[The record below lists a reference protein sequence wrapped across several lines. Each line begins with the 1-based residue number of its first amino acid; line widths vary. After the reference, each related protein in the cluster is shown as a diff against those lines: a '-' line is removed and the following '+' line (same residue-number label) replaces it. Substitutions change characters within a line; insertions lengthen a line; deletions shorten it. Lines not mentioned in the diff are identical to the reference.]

1 MAFSCRGKTK
11 CLWRHRT
18 GCRNYLNL
26 PFCPSLMGTRLQ
38 HFKNE
43 VSSLGERK
51 SLFSTSTDY
60 KRSKLIS
67 SLKRTARKEKA
78 VNYVQ
83 GWLVLSR
90 WSCFQTW
97 PWLCMVQWSLA
108 VTWEMPWAHTRPD
121 TIGFFAIWSFLK
133 HGQMGLLSE
142 QHSFEGSDIRQE
154 LTIRCQSAGTIP
166 RQECFRSVH
175 LMYNFPLD
183 SLIHQLCS
191 LLSLLLHS
199 RSLLVKSAPTCLL
212 FNHAITIRRRHLLF
226 DFLFS
231 STMAKRKKKNKTK
244 PHTLFYTAHKK
255 YYTERFTTCLR
266 TITRMNKTIKTEES
280 NTLF

>member
-1 MAFSCRGKTK
+1 MAFSCRDKTK

-26 PFCPSLMGTRLQ
+26 PFCPSLMGTQLQ

-43 VSSLGERK
+43 ASSLGERK

-97 PWLCMVQWSLA
+97 PQLCMVQWGLA
-108 VTWEMPWAHTRPD
+108 VTWEMPWAHSRPD
-121 TIGFFAIWSFLK
+121 TIGFFTIWSMGKWGFCQNNIPLK
-133 HGQMGLLSE
+133 EVTSDKSSLSGASLRAPSPDKSAFALCIWCITSFQTAPFTNCALCYHYSFIQGLSWWNR
-142 QHSFEGSDIRQE
+142 HPPAS
-154 LTIRCQSAGTIP
+154 
-166 RQECFRSVH
+166 
-175 LMYNFPLD
+175 
-183 SLIHQLCS
+183 SLITLSQSDEDIFYLTSCFHQRWQKEKRKTKRS
-191 LLSLLLHS
+191 HTHTLLHS
-199 RSLLVKSAPTCLL
+199 AQKILHGTIYHL
-212 FNHAITIRRRHLLF
+212 FKDNHEDEQNHQDRR
-226 DFLFS
+226 
-231 STMAKRKKKNKTK
+231 K
-244 PHTLFYTAHKK
+244 
-255 YYTERFTTCLR
+255 
-266 TITRMNKTIKTEES
+266 S